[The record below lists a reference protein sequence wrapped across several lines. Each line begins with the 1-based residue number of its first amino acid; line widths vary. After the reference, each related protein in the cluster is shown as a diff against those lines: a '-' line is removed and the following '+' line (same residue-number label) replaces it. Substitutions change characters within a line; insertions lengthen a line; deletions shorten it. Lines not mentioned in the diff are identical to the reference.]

1 MSNTRRKT
9 RLNKLLSTLAVSTA
23 ITCSAG
29 GAIAGEWRVG
39 GNLFVGTNP
48 YVGGDGVVGL
58 LPVVAYKSGR
68 FHANLGDPG
77 ISFYRGSTD
86 IGGIGYSVI
95 DNESFQLDLVGR
107 LRAIGLD
114 PDEEQEWNGLD
125 ERKPGFDAGVSML
138 WETGFGELNIDLLT
152 DASNK
157 SKGQEAVFA
166 YAYPISQGRWTLRPE
181 IGVSWQSSDLVDYYF
196 GVDAHESR
204 VGRAAYEADATL
216 TPFAGVQFEYALYE
230 RTQLLGGVGVARL
243 GDGINDSPIVD
254 DRGVGVGYL
263 GLSYSL

>member
-1 MSNTRRKT
+1 MAAAAWRELRSDPDAQFDRVV
-9 RLNKLLSTLAVSTA
+9 RLDAAA
-23 ITCSAG
+23 IKPQVT
-29 GAIAGEWRVG
+29 W
-39 GNLFVGTNP
+39 GTSP
-48 YVGGDGVVGL
+48 EM
-58 LPVVAYKSGR
+58 VVAVDGTV
-68 FHANLGDPG
+68 P
-77 ISFYRGSTD
+77 
-86 IGGIGYSVI
+86 
-95 DNESFQLDLVGR
+95 
-107 LRAIGLD
+107 D

-181 IGVSWQSSDLVDYYF
+181 IGVSWKSSDLVDYYF